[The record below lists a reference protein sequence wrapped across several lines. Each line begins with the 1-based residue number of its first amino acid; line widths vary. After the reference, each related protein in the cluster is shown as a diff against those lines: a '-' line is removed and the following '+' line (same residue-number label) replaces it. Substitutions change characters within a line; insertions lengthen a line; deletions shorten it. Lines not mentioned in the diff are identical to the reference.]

1 MNDLAGLVSFSAIPM
16 LMVAAFSLVIPGMG
30 AALSLRNEIM
40 LALAL
45 PSVANA
51 GMALGLL
58 IGIDAD
64 NGMLLFLFATGSTL
78 ALLLP
83 FITGGRGTRT
93 RELRLAGLF
102 AGGQVLSMLF
112 TSLSP
117 RAHAHIAHL
126 LNGEVM
132 AAGKIETTAIAA
144 GCAGLLT
151 AGILLRTAL
160 YSWCAD
166 EPFFRTGTS
175 RYRLFALTLYTLITA
190 TVTVG
195 VATVGPLLVTALMV
209 FPALLG
215 DIGKKGIDF
224 YAIMVMAIGLA
235 GSVFGFLCARA
246 FDLPPAVCAA
256 AGVGAA
262 GGVVR
267 LLGSTGLF
275 SG

>member
-1 MNDLAGLVSFSAIPM
+1 MNDLVGLLSFSAIPM
-16 LMVAAFSLVIPGMG
+16 LLVAAFSSVTPGIG
-30 AALSLRNEIM
+30 AILSLRNEIM

-58 IGIDAD
+58 FGIDAES
-64 NGMLLFLFATGSTL
+64 NVLLYLFATGSTL

-93 RELRLAGLF
+93 RELHLAGLF
-102 AGGQVLSMLF
+102 AGGQVFSMLF

-126 LNGEVM
+126 LNGEIM
-132 AAGKIETTAIAA
+132 AAGRIETTAIAV
-144 GCAGLLT
+144 GCVGLLT
-151 AGILLRTAL
+151 AGIILRTTL
-160 YSWCAD
+160 YSWCSD
-166 EPFFRTGTS
+166 EPFFRTGTA
-175 RYRLFALTLYTLITA
+175 RYRFFAFTIYALITA

-215 DIGKKGIDF
+215 DVGKKGVDF
-224 YAIMVMAIGLA
+224 YAITVITIGLT
-235 GSVFGFLCARA
+235 GSIFGFLCALA
-246 FDLPPAVCAA
+246 FDLPPGVCAA

-267 LLGSTGLF
+267 LFRSTGLF
-275 SG
+275 S